1 MFSGHQTVSPGR
13 LGLASPQGSLPCP
26 GVSGP
31 SAHGGSHASSMLP
44 RCLVFPSVSAKRTA
58 GCGGGGLTHLFSPV
72 SNVAFISEQNLF
84 SAKVRGITEEKGKLS
99 EFDFKDAYTEF
110 LCSTEVVTEFFL
122 RLLIDQSVCVHRVIR
137 SLFPPCHFQ
146 RDSESFRAPS
156 EEAALSL
163 WLARRQPLKKK

>member
-1 MFSGHQTVSPGR
+1 MAKHASLSYFLVWVLDYSFWCSGTQDWSGKSLLYFGSATWSLCLFSGHQTVSPGR

-122 RLLIDQSVCVHRVIR
+122 RLLIYR
-137 SLFPPCHFQ
+137 
-146 RDSESFRAPS
+146 
-156 EEAALSL
+156 
-163 WLARRQPLKKK
+163 